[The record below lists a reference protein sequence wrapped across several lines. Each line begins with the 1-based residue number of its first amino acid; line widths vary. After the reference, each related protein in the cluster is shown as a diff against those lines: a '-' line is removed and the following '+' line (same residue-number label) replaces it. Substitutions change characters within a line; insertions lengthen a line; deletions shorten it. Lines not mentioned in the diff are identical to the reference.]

1 MKILMYQ
8 WKVYH
13 QQDILEALQECGH
26 EVETISD
33 RPFNYNDDPDF
44 VEMLAQ
50 KITEGQY
57 DCMFSVNYFG
67 VVSDACQKC
76 RIRYLVWTC
85 DSPLITMHHESV
97 FNDCNN
103 IFIFDKVNYFYY
115 KQMGLPHVWYLPLA
129 VNTGRLDGI
138 MFKESEEDKRKF
150 ASDISFIG
158 SMYRKNSYDDLKP
171 HLPEYLKGYFDA
183 AMLAQIE
190 IFGDDLISKLMT
202 DEILQE
208 LEQFVSFE
216 QGERSLSSLPLV
228 FQSTFLGFK
237 MAQIERIRNLNLL
250 GEKFLVDVYSDGED
264 ERLSNVRYRGSVN
277 YHTDMPKVFHESKI
291 NLNFTIRNIK
301 SGIPLRGWDIL
312 GCGGFLL
319 TNFQAEIPMYF
330 ENGKDLV
337 YYEDTNDLMRKAEYY
352 LSHEEERR
360 AIALNGYRK
369 VKAQH
374 SYQKRIQQMLACLQL

>member
-1 MKILMYQ
+1 
-8 WKVYH
+8 
-13 QQDILEALQECGH
+13 
-26 EVETISD
+26 
-33 RPFNYNDDPDF
+33 
-44 VEMLAQ
+44 
-50 KITEGQY
+50 
-57 DCMFSVNYFG
+57 
-67 VVSDACQKC
+67 
-76 RIRYLVWTC
+76 
-85 DSPLITMHHESV
+85 
-97 FNDCNN
+97 
-103 IFIFDKVNYFYY
+103 
-115 KQMGLPHVWYLPLA
+115 
-129 VNTGRLDGI
+129 
-138 MFKESEEDKRKF
+138 
-150 ASDISFIG
+150 
-158 SMYRKNSYDDLKP
+158 
-171 HLPEYLKGYFDA
+171 
-183 AMLAQIE
+183 
-190 IFGDDLISKLMT
+190 
-202 DEILQE
+202 
-208 LEQFVSFE
+208 
-216 QGERSLSSLPLV
+216 
-228 FQSTFLGFK
+228 

-250 GEKFLVDVYSDGED
+250 GEKFMVDVYSDGED

-374 SYQKRIQQMLACLQL
+374 SYQKRIQQMLSCIQL

>member
-202 DEILQE
+202 DEILQGW
-208 LEQFVSFE
+208 SN
-216 QGERSLSSLPLV
+216 SYPLS
-228 FQSTFLGFK
+228 
-237 MAQIERIRNLNLL
+237 
-250 GEKFLVDVYSDGED
+250 
-264 ERLSNVRYRGSVN
+264 RGSVLYPACHLCSN
-277 YHTDMPKVFHESKI
+277 PH
-291 NLNFTIRNIK
+291 
-301 SGIPLRGWDIL
+301 
-312 GCGGFLL
+312 FL
-319 TNFQAEIPMYF
+319 
-330 ENGKDLV
+330 DLKWH
-337 YYEDTNDLMRKAEYY
+337 R
-352 LSHEEERR
+352 
-360 AIALNGYRK
+360 
-369 VKAQH
+369 
-374 SYQKRIQQMLACLQL
+374 